1 MTGEAFRQDE
11 QAVFQMGEG
20 FIEACS
26 GTKRFV
32 TVRTA
37 ERFTSNGTKSTFPT
51 PLDWNTVTEICN
63 KNQTDAL
70 LSIEIFDTDFILT
83 NSPVKIETRKIGGR
97 MVTLPVV
104 QGKWRGSNQRG
115 HPFV

>member
-11 QAVFQMGEG
+11 QAVFQLGEG

-37 ERFTSNGTKSTFPT
+37 ERFTSNGTKNTFPT
-51 PLDWNTVTEICN
+51 PLDWDTVTELCN

-70 LSIEIFDTDFILT
+70 LSIEIFDTDFLLT
-83 NSPVKIETRKIGGR
+83 NSPVKIETRNIDGK
-97 MVTLPVV
+97 MVTIPVI
-104 QGKWRGSNQRG
+104 QGHRCGSDQCG
-115 HPFV
+115 HPSL